1 MNRMKVLLLE
11 SMIDAQGMLETGDDL
26 FYSYQDSR
34 SRESEFLVAR
44 EKTAEIGSDFVAY
57 EIKLS
62 GNVDKSHDEIRW
74 AEDEV
79 LFAYF
84 APISVR
90 HRFLKNAI
98 P

>member
-11 SMIDAQGMLETGDDL
+11 SMIGAQGMLETGDDL
-26 FYSYQDSR
+26 FYCYQDSR

-74 AEDEV
+74 AERESVSSLREV
-79 LFAYF
+79 
-84 APISVR
+84 R
-90 HRFLKNAI
+90 
-98 P
+98 